1 MVTFSIAI
9 LLAAGLAASKLCQR
23 FRLPSV
29 TGYILA
35 GMLLGPTGFGF
46 VTEETTGHNLTH
58 FTQIALMLIAFGI
71 GEHIELKK
79 LQEHTRSL
87 KWIGIFE
94 AMGAFI
100 VVTTVTYTAIHLTGY
115 EVPGWIPRDYI
126 VLSLLLGS
134 IGVATAPAATLL
146 VIRELKAKGPLT
158 STLMAIV
165 AIDDGLAIIIFG
177 LFVSI
182 AHQVLGFSEN
192 TLLVSVGGSLME
204 IIGSLFLG
212 LLTGTVL
219 ILIVRKLHK
228 PGEIMTAGLATL
240 LLCGEI
246 ALFLHLSPLLSG
258 MAAGF
263 SLINKAERDVRVF
276 RALNSFEPPIYV
288 LFFTLAGSHL
298 DIQSLKNA
306 GALGLIYF
314 FSTVIGKI
322 SGVNI
327 GAWLAESPQQVR
339 KYLGFAM
346 IPQAGVAIG
355 LIFVLAHDEIL
366 MPYAEVITPIVL
378 TGVFVSELIG
388 PISARFAITRAGEMH
403 LEQQPGFPNEHIE
416 TTDKN
421 GAIACSLD
429 ETFRIVPWAWR
440 KLVMPNKP
448 EGYIIFHAV
457 EQTTARGL
465 ARIATILAHHSK
477 CLPMSVRVLTTNKN
491 HDDFDHLFYDEHAEV
506 QNMGFNL
513 VTELAPGPDPAAGL
527 VAAVKC
533 HNTKSLV
540 LAHPLRGDVE
550 AFQEIL
556 EVVEKHVDCPVAVV
570 RFFGK
575 LHTERILVP
584 FADIKE
590 LEKLYE
596 IITSLA
602 AIGEHR
608 VNLLYLM
615 SSAAEPKDILA
626 REKEIAEWLS
636 RQHHTPTVSIMA
648 IPTDSRVDMILQ
660 AADDADIVV
669 MAANKTSNVA
679 RILFGSLV
687 DSVTAKLRKTL
698 IVVYNAGKDAK

>member
-1 MVTFSIAI
+1 
-9 LLAAGLAASKLCQR
+9 
-23 FRLPSV
+23 
-29 TGYILA
+29 
-35 GMLLGPTGFGF
+35 MLLGPTGFGF

-94 AMGAFI
+94 AMGAFL

-288 LFFTLAGSHL
+288 LFSRL
-298 DIQSLKNA
+298 Q
-306 GALGLIYF
+306 
-314 FSTVIGKI
+314 
-322 SGVNI
+322 
-327 GAWLAESPQQVR
+327 
-339 KYLGFAM
+339 
-346 IPQAGVAIG
+346 
-355 LIFVLAHDEIL
+355 
-366 MPYAEVITPIVL
+366 EVISI
-378 TGVFVSELIG
+378 F
-388 PISARFAITRAGEMH
+388 
-403 LEQQPGFPNEHIE
+403 
-416 TTDKN
+416 
-421 GAIACSLD
+421 SL
-429 ETFRIVPWAWR
+429 
-440 KLVMPNKP
+440 
-448 EGYIIFHAV
+448 
-457 EQTTARGL
+457 
-465 ARIATILAHHSK
+465 
-477 CLPMSVRVLTTNKN
+477 
-491 HDDFDHLFYDEHAEV
+491 
-506 QNMGFNL
+506 
-513 VTELAPGPDPAAGL
+513 
-527 VAAVKC
+527 
-533 HNTKSLV
+533 
-540 LAHPLRGDVE
+540 
-550 AFQEIL
+550 
-556 EVVEKHVDCPVAVV
+556 
-570 RFFGK
+570 
-575 LHTERILVP
+575 
-584 FADIKE
+584 
-590 LEKLYE
+590 
-596 IITSLA
+596 
-602 AIGEHR
+602 
-608 VNLLYLM
+608 
-615 SSAAEPKDILA
+615 
-626 REKEIAEWLS
+626 
-636 RQHHTPTVSIMA
+636 
-648 IPTDSRVDMILQ
+648 
-660 AADDADIVV
+660 
-669 MAANKTSNVA
+669 
-679 RILFGSLV
+679 
-687 DSVTAKLRKTL
+687 
-698 IVVYNAGKDAK
+698 